1 MKNDNSNEKILK
13 SNDIDS
19 NFLVENSEKSSDHI
33 GPRSKSFRD
42 LFSKVYGIPYDF
54 RFKTVGD
61 KVALDVKNILKSENL
76 NAKVYS
82 CFQTHSKNVRI
93 IEKDEDKP
101 FVYGRIFMDSDGI
114 VTNRK
119 NEILLIK
126 FADCTPIVFYD
137 SNKKILGSCHSG
149 WRGTVGGVSKS
160 TIEAMES
167 LGSSI
172 KNIHAY
178 IGPSIGQENYE
189 VGLDV
194 YDEFLKISDEVPH
207 ILTAFNKSKTKEDKY
222 YLNMKLANYL
232 VLTSLGIK
240 EENIEV
246 SPEFTFGNPRIHSAR
261 EEGEGYGLNA
271 ILTMIK

>member
-1 MKNDNSNEKILK
+1 MKNDNSNKKILK
-13 SNDIDS
+13 SNDID
-19 NFLVENSEKSSDHI
+19 NKFLVENSEKSSVHI
-33 GPRSKSFRD
+33 GPSSKYFRD
-42 LFSKVYGIPYDF
+42 LFSKVYGVPYDF

-61 KVALDVKNILKSENL
+61 KVALDVKNILKSESL

-93 IEKDEDKP
+93 IGKDEDKP
-101 FVYGRIFMDSDGI
+101 FVYGRIFMDSDG
-114 VTNRK
+114 
-119 NEILLIK
+119 
-126 FADCTPIVFYD
+126 TPIVFYD
-137 SNKKILGSCHSG
+137 SNMKILGSCHSG

-222 YLNMKLANYL
+222 YLNMKLANYIIL
-232 VLTSLGIK
+232 KSLGIK